1 MAARIGTMSNRNYL
15 CTKCGTLRRAGAI
28 YLPHRRTWGEMKAS
42 AFWPKHCGLPTKALT
57 FEQGVAATH
66 MECPQRVR
74 WAEGSLHIIQRGGKR
89 KWMPALNARQIVEA
103 KQQFAAFRE
112 RQSQG

>member
-1 MAARIGTMSNRNYL
+1 MSSRTYL

-28 YLPHRRTWGEMKAS
+28 YLSYRKTCDEMKES
-42 AFWPKHCGLPTKALT
+42 AFWPKHCGLPMKTLT

-66 MECPQRVR
+66 IEDPQRLR
-74 WAEGSLHIIQRGGKR
+74 WAEGGLHVIQRGGKR
-89 KWMPALNARQIVEA
+89 KWTPALNARQIVEA

-112 RQSQG
+112 REPQG